1 MAEKLVWKD
10 EYSVGVEL
18 IDAQHK
24 MFVGIVNEL
33 YEAIVTKKEKE
44 VLDNIFKQL
53 VAYTQFH
60 FQTEERYFDE
70 FQYEGADAHKAAHKD
85 LINQVAELQQS
96 KKDIMDD
103 PFKLMDFLEDWLIDH
118 IMGMD
123 KLFGPCFN
131 QHGLK

>member
-1 MAEKLVWKD
+1 MVKLEWKD

-33 YEAIVTKKEKE
+33 YEAIVTKKDKE
-44 VLDNIFKQL
+44 ALDNIFKQL

-70 FQYEGADAHKAAHKD
+70 FQYEGAEEHKTAHKA
-85 LINQVAELQQS
+85 LIDQIAELQQQ
-96 KKDIMDD
+96 KTDIMDD

-131 QHGLK
+131 EHGLK

>member
-1 MAEKLVWKD
+1 MVKLEWKD

-44 VLDNIFKQL
+44 ALDNIFKQL

-70 FQYEGADAHKAAHKD
+70 FQYEGAAEHKIAHKA
-85 LINQVAELQQS
+85 LIDQIADLQQQ
-96 KKDIMDD
+96 KTDIMDD

-131 QHGLK
+131 EHGLK

>member
-1 MAEKLVWKD
+1 MVKLEWKD

-33 YEAIVTKKEKE
+33 YEAIVTKRDKEA
-44 VLDNIFKQL
+44 LDNIFKQL
-53 VAYTQFH
+53 VSYTQFH

-70 FQYEGADAHKAAHKD
+70 FQYEGAVEHKAIHKA
-85 LINQVAELQQS
+85 LIDQVAELQNS
-96 KKDIMDD
+96 KTDIMDD

-118 IMGMD
+118 IIGMD

-131 QHGLK
+131 EHGLK

>member
-1 MAEKLVWKD
+1 MAIKLEWKD

-24 MFVGIVNEL
+24 MFVGIINEL
-33 YEAIVTKKEKE
+33 YEAIVAKKDKE
-44 VLDNIFKQL
+44 ALDNIFKQL

-70 FQYEGADAHKAAHKD
+70 FKYEGAEEHKTAHKA
-85 LINQVAELQQS
+85 LIDQVAELQQQ
-96 KKDIMDD
+96 KTDIMDD

-131 QHGLK
+131 EHGLK